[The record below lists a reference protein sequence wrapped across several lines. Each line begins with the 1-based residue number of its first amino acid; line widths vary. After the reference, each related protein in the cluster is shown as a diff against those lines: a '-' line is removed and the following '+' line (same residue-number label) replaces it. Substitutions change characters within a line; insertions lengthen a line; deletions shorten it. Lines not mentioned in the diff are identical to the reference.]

1 MKTEYQGYTY
11 FIKQKENETNIETSL
26 RSWYIAKKNPK
37 NKISYDNCEKKSY
50 IMSSKKILKCQYN
63 NNLINTL

>member
-26 RSWYIAKKNPK
+26 RSWYIAKKIQKIKLVMIIVKK
-37 NKISYDNCEKKSY
+37 NHI
-50 IMSSKKILKCQYN
+50 
-63 NNLINTL
+63 

>member
-11 FIKQKENETNIETSL
+11 FIKQKKTDNNRNEF
-26 RSWYIAKKNPK
+26 KKLVYCKKKSK

-50 IMSSKKILKCQYN
+50 IMSSKRY
-63 NNLINTL
+63 

>member
-26 RSWYIAKKNPK
+26 RSWYIAKKSK